1 MGSRIFSFNSREKLE
16 GKFGFWLKHM
26 QNNVH
31 ENTLRWYNRSMSRKN
46 ERTKKIKKDA
56 ADTNYIQTYAF
67 DLPDVLFNHG
77 FERIG

>member
-1 MGSRIFSFNSREKLE
+1 
-16 GKFGFWLKHM
+16 M

-31 ENTLRWYNRSMSRKN
+31 ENTLRWYNRSMNRKN

-56 ADTNYIQTYAF
+56 TYTNYIQTYAF
-67 DLPDVLFNHG
+67 DLADFFFYHG